1 MNKFILKLIISL
13 LLFYPVVG
21 IAVGLVLYEY
31 FPMHYFSLYPVIPSY
46 FSILGTIL
54 FCALLY
60 YRKNKPEKIINV
72 YMIMRGVKFLLT
84 IGTILLFVT
93 IYEDFEYEFSITTVG
108 FYFFYIFIETY
119 LFTQFERERV
129 AKCKKD

>member
-21 IAVGLVLYEY
+21 FAVGYVLYEY

-60 YRKNKPEKIINV
+60 YRKNKPEKIVNV

>member
-21 IAVGLVLYEY
+21 FAVGYVLYEY
-31 FPMHYFSLYPVIPSY
+31 FPMHYFSLYPVIPGY
-46 FSILGTIL
+46 FSVLGAIL

-60 YRKNKPEKIINV
+60 YRKKNPEKIDNV

>member
-21 IAVGLVLYEY
+21 IAVGFVLYEY

-46 FSILGTIL
+46 FSILGAIL
-54 FCALLY
+54 FFALLY

-84 IGTILLFVT
+84 IGTILLFVS
-93 IYEDFEYEFSITTVG
+93 IADNYKYEFSITTVG

>member
-21 IAVGLVLYEY
+21 FAVGYVLYEY
-31 FPMHYFSLYPVIPSY
+31 FPIHYFSLYPVIPGY
-46 FSILGTIL
+46 FSVLGAILL
-54 FCALLY
+54 FTLIY
-60 YRKNKPEKIINV
+60 YRKNNPQKITKV
-72 YMIMRGVKFLLT
+72 YMIMRGGKFLLT
-84 IGTILLFVT
+84 IGIILFFVT
-93 IYEDFEYEFSITTVG
+93 IYEDFEYEFSITATG
-108 FYFFYIFIETY
+108 FYFFYIIIETY

>member
-60 YRKNKPEKIINV
+60 YRKNKPEKIVNV

>member
-21 IAVGLVLYEY
+21 IAVGFILYEY
-31 FPMHYFSLYPVIPSY
+31 FPMHYFSLYPVIPGY
-46 FSILGTIL
+46 FSVLGAILLLT
-54 FCALLY
+54 LLY
-60 YRKNKPEKIINV
+60 YRKNNPQKITKV
-72 YMIMRGVKFLLT
+72 YMIIRGGKFLLT
-84 IGTILLFVT
+84 IGTILLLVT
-93 IYEDFEYEFSITTVG
+93 IYEDFEYELSITAAG
-108 FYFFYIFIETY
+108 FYFFYLFIETY

>member
-84 IGTILLFVT
+84 IGTILLFVS
-93 IYEDFEYEFSITTVG
+93 IADNYKYEFSITTVG